1 MKIAWICHFS
11 NPEIQ
16 KMLGLEGSVHHFAPW
31 ITYTIP
37 VFENT
42 PEHEL
47 HIISPHRYLKQHRS
61 FILRGVHYHFF
72 NPGIPFWG
80 RHWPSLFRWD
90 LFTHYR
96 GTRRMIGKI
105 IRTISP
111 DVIHLQGAE
120 NPYYSASIL
129 DLKKFYPILINLQ
142 RMNLSFDF
150 GSSREGR
157 LRTYY
162 EKRILAEFEHYSIR
176 TSTMERDLKQYNPQA
191 VTHSVRYAIPMLQPY
206 PAEKE
211 HDLVFFAR
219 VSPTKGIED
228 LLKASAIVA
237 KQLGELRV
245 LIIGAVEDAYREY
258 LNSTYACDK
267 LILTWKGVL
276 PQLEDVHREAC
287 RAKISVLPT
296 HQDIIPGTIVESM
309 MLGLPVVSTKVG
321 SIPELNETRES
332 LLLVEK
338 GDIDALSQSILRL
351 LQNPE
356 EAATLAIRARQTISE
371 WVGSEGVLEQH
382 ISAYRATIETYMNKS
397 KQDRV

>member
-1 MKIAWICHFS
+1 M
-11 NPEIQ
+11 
-16 KMLGLEGSVHHFAPW
+16 
-31 ITYTIP
+31 
-37 VFENT
+37 
-42 PEHEL
+42 
-47 HIISPHRYLKQHRS
+47 
-61 FILRGVHYHFF
+61 
-72 NPGIPFWG
+72 
-80 RHWPSLFRWD
+80 
-90 LFTHYR
+90 
-96 GTRRMIGKI
+96 
-105 IRTISP
+105 
-111 DVIHLQGAE
+111 
-120 NPYYSASIL
+120 
-129 DLKKFYPILINLQ
+129 
-142 RMNLSFDF
+142 
-150 GSSREGR
+150 
-157 LRTYY
+157 
-162 EKRILAEFEHYSIR
+162 
-176 TSTMERDLKQYNPQA
+176 
-191 VTHSVRYAIPMLQPY
+191 
-206 PAEKE
+206 
-211 HDLVFFAR
+211 
-219 VSPTKGIED
+219 
-228 LLKASAIVA
+228 A

-332 LLLVEK
+332 LILVEK

-351 LQNPE
+351 LQNAE
-356 EAATLAIRARQTISE
+356 EASTLAIRARQTISE